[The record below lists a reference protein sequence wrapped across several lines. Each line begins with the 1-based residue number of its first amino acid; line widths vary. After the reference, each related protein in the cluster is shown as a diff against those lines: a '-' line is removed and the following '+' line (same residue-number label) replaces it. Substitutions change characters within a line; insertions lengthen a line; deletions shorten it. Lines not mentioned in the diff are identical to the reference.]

1 MEAIL
6 RGETKEIADLIFA
19 LQAQQST
26 CLQMDTKAVAQSI
39 TKKEETQ

>member
-6 RGETKEIADLIFA
+6 RGETKEIADLIFV

-26 CLQMDTKAVAQSI
+26 CLQMDTKAVAQTI